1 MTPPPWRIFIPA
13 ALVAAGLQS
22 CSQPPPPKPVA
33 AVVRTEPPPP
43 QFCADISFPIYFA
56 TASPALTPPA
66 LAVIADTAARLK
78 GCVINASEVL
88 GLADADGTARA
99 NQELSRRRA
108 QTVARAL
115 AAAGLPSPNIE
126 AIGQS
131 GATTP
136 SGDQEPLRRRAEVI
150 IRAIPPPAVAASS
163 KDTGA
168 KENGPNRAR

>member
-1 MTPPPWRIFIPA
+1 MIHPPWRTIGPA
-13 ALVAAGLQS
+13 ALAAAALQA
-22 CSQPPPPKPVA
+22 CAPQPPPAKPVT
-33 AVVRTEPPPP
+33 VVRTEPPPP

-56 TASPALTPPA
+56 TASPGLTPTA

-78 GCVINASEVL
+78 GCIVSGSEVL

-99 NQELSRRRA
+99 NQDLSRRRA

-115 AAAGLPSPNIE
+115 AAAGLPPPKVE
-126 AIGQS
+126 ALGQT

-136 SGDQEPLRRRAEVI
+136 SGDPEPLRRRAEVI
-150 IRAIPPPAVAASS
+150 IRASPPPT
-163 KDTGA
+163 D

>member
-1 MTPPPWRIFIPA
+1 MSHPPWRTIGPA
-13 ALVAAGLQS
+13 ALAAAALQA
-22 CSQPPPPKPVA
+22 CGHQEPPSANPV

-43 QFCADISFPIYFA
+43 QFCGDVSFPIYFA
-56 TASPALTPPA
+56 SASPALTRTA
-66 LAVIADTAARLK
+66 LAVIADAAARLK
-78 GCVINASEVL
+78 GCVVDTPEVL

-115 AAAGLPSPNIE
+115 AAAGLPPPKVE
-126 AIGQS
+126 ALGQT

-136 SGDQEPLRRRAEVI
+136 SGDPEPLRRRAEVI
-150 IRAIPPPAVAASS
+150 IRATPPP
-163 KDTGA
+163 DGA